1 LVRARV
7 KRMTSLSSSSG
18 ISTVVFNILILH
30 TMDSI
35 IRVEGFLRKQAGLAR
50 PAPDCARTRARPVAA
65 DQGVDGSA
73 DRERDRSAM
82 AAGSARTARR
92 TAGRLPAGRTS
103 MRPTVPAR
111 PARRPPARKQQLVF
125 RPLTA
130 RLMNELGEV
139 LRGSWGAGCWC
150 MHPRLTAPEMRE
162 LPGDG
167 TETERRR
174 QAMTRLA
181 RRRRAPGL
189 LAFEGDEVVG
199 SAANWQSLVR
209 AAAAAPL
216 IQALF
221 WSPIRRPPRKCDRSP
236 LLPRSA

>member
-1 LVRARV
+1 MTPRAP
-7 KRMTSLSSSSG
+7 G
-18 ISTVVFNILILH
+18 
-30 TMDSI
+30 
-35 IRVEGFLRKQAGLAR
+35 
-50 PAPDCARTRARPVAA
+50 RA
-65 DQGVDGSA
+65 
-73 DRERDRSAM
+73 
-82 AAGSARTARR
+82 
-92 TAGRLPAGRTS
+92 
-103 MRPTVPAR
+103 
-111 PARRPPARKQQLVF
+111 ARKPRAGKEQLVF
-125 RPLTA
+125 RPLTP
-130 RLMNELGEV
+130 RLMDDLGEV

-150 MHPRLTAPEMRE
+150 MHPRLTAPQIRE
-162 LPGDG
+162 LPGTG